1 MHTELQNRCVGSLQP
16 PESTPPTHT
25 HLLPPFE
32 QALSAYHA
40 DVVGGQ
46 FPSEAYSPYKIAQQE
61 ASQLLR
67 DLEREGL
74 DGAAEAVVEQLE
86 ARREAA
92 AARAE

>member
-1 MHTELQNRCVGSLQP
+1 MHTELQSRCAGNPQP
-16 PESTPPTHT
+16 PKSTTPTHS
-25 HLLPPFE
+25 PPAPLE